1 MNRDALRKE
10 IVNFVGEK
18 RLPHVLGTE
27 KECLELAGIFGMSDA
42 DREKLAFA
50 ALLHDITKSFSPE
63 EHEQFAES
71 RHICLPAANTDSP
84 KTLHAVT
91 GAYMAEELFPDDADE
106 TVFSAIRWH
115 TTGKA
120 GMTLTEKLMYLADFI
135 EPTRTFP
142 DCVRLRGYFYS
153 RIGEN
158 DKNAVLDSTLILSF
172 DMTVTEL
179 ISSGQPIHPDT
190 VAARNCLI
198 LKQKPGNES

>member
-63 EHEQFAES
+63 EHKQFAES

-153 RIGEN
+153 RIG
-158 DKNAVLDSTLILSF
+158 
-172 DMTVTEL
+172 
-179 ISSGQPIHPDT
+179 
-190 VAARNCLI
+190 
-198 LKQKPGNES
+198 

>member
-120 GMTLTEKLMYLADFI
+120 GMTLTEKLMYPCRLHRADKDI
-135 EPTRTFP
+135 S
-142 DCVRLRGYFYS
+142 RLR
-153 RIGEN
+153 E
-158 DKNAVLDSTLILSF
+158 
-172 DMTVTEL
+172 
-179 ISSGQPIHPDT
+179 
-190 VAARNCLI
+190 AARIFLQPHRGER
-198 LKQKPGNES
+198 QKRGA

>member
-1 MNRDALRKE
+1 
-10 IVNFVGEK
+10 
-18 RLPHVLGTE
+18 
-27 KECLELAGIFGMSDA
+27 MSDT

-63 EHEQFAES
+63 EHKQFAES

-158 DKNAVLDSTLILSF
+158 DKNAVLDST
-172 DMTVTEL
+172 
-179 ISSGQPIHPDT
+179 
-190 VAARNCLI
+190 
-198 LKQKPGNES
+198 

>member
-1 MNRDALRKE
+1 
-10 IVNFVGEK
+10 
-18 RLPHVLGTE
+18 
-27 KECLELAGIFGMSDA
+27 
-42 DREKLAFA
+42 
-50 ALLHDITKSFSPE
+50 
-63 EHEQFAES
+63 
-71 RHICLPAANTDSP
+71 
-84 KTLHAVT
+84 
-91 GAYMAEELFPDDADE
+91 MAKELFPDDADE

-190 VAARNCLI
+190 VAARNYLI
-198 LKQKPGNES
+198 LKQKPGNKS

>member
-63 EHEQFAES
+63 EHEQFAEN

-190 VAARNCLI
+190 VAARNYLI

>member
-63 EHEQFAES
+63 EHKQFAES

-120 GMTLTEKLMYLADFI
+120 SMTLTEKLMYLADFI

-190 VAARNCLI
+190 VAARNYLI

>member
-18 RLPHVLGTE
+18 RVPHVLGTE

-50 ALLHDITKSFSPE
+50 ALLHDITKSFTPE
-63 EHEQFAES
+63 EHEAFAQS
-71 RHICLPAANTDSP
+71 RRLCLPGANTDSP

-91 GAYMAEELFPDDADE
+91 GAYMAEELFPDDVDD

-120 GMTLTEKLMYLADFI
+120 DMTLTEKLMYLADYI

-142 DCVRLRGYFYS
+142 DCVKLREYFYS
-153 RIGEN
+153 RIGED
-158 DKNAVLDSTLILSF
+158 DKISVLDDTLILSF

-179 ISSGQPIHPDT
+179 IESGQPIHPDT
-190 VAARNCLI
+190 VAARNYLI
-198 LKQKPGNES
+198 LNKF

>member
-27 KECLELAGIFGMSDA
+27 KECLELAGIFGMGDT

-63 EHEQFAES
+63 EHKQFAES
-71 RHICLPAANTDSP
+71 RHICLPAANIDSP

-190 VAARNCLI
+190 VAARNYLI

>member
-1 MNRDALRKE
+1 MNRDTLRKE

-18 RLPHVLGTE
+18 RVPHVLGTE

-50 ALLHDITKSFSPE
+50 ALLHDITKSFTPE
-63 EHEQFAES
+63 EHEAFAQS
-71 RHICLPAANTDSP
+71 RRLCLPGANTDSP

-91 GAYMAEELFPDDADE
+91 GAYMAEELFPDDVDD

-120 GMTLTEKLMYLADFI
+120 DMTLTEKLMYLADYI

-142 DCVRLRGYFYS
+142 DCVKLREYFYS
-153 RIGEN
+153 RIGED
-158 DKNAVLDSTLILSF
+158 DKNAVLDDTLILSF

-179 ISSGQPIHPDT
+179 IESGQPIHPDT
-190 VAARNCLI
+190 VAARNYLI
-198 LKQKPGNES
+198 LNKIHP

>member
-158 DKNAVLDSTLILSF
+158 DKNADGGTGWQN
-172 DMTVTEL
+172 T
-179 ISSGQPIHPDT
+179 
-190 VAARNCLI
+190 
-198 LKQKPGNES
+198 

>member
-18 RLPHVLGTE
+18 RVPHVLGTE

-50 ALLHDITKSFSPE
+50 ALLHDITKSFTPE
-63 EHEQFAES
+63 EHEAFAQS
-71 RHICLPAANTDSP
+71 RRLCLPGANTDSP

-91 GAYMAEELFPDDADE
+91 GAYMAEELFPDDVDD

-120 GMTLTEKLMYLADFI
+120 DMTLTEKLMYLADYI

-142 DCVRLRGYFYS
+142 DCVKLREYFYS
-153 RIGEN
+153 RIGED
-158 DKNAVLDSTLILSF
+158 DKITVLDDTLILSF

-179 ISSGQPIHPDT
+179 IESGQPIHPDT
-190 VAARNCLI
+190 VAARNYLI
-198 LKQKPGNES
+198 LNKIHP

>member
-71 RHICLPAANTDSP
+71 RHICL
-84 KTLHAVT
+84 
-91 GAYMAEELFPDDADE
+91 
-106 TVFSAIRWH
+106 

-190 VAARNCLI
+190 VAARNYLI

>member
-1 MNRDALRKE
+1 MTRKYP
-10 IVNFVGEK
+10 VGIQTFEK
-18 RLPHVLGTE
+18 
-27 KECLELAGIFGMSDA
+27 I
-42 DREKLAFA
+42 REGNYLYI
-50 ALLHDITKSFSPE
+50 D
-63 EHEQFAES
+63 
-71 RHICLPAANTDSP
+71 
-84 KTLHAVT
+84 KTQ
-91 GAYMAEELFPDDADE
+91 
-106 TVFSAIRWH
+106 
-115 TTGKA
+115 
-120 GMTLTEKLMYLADFI
+120 YLADFI

-190 VAARNCLI
+190 VAARNYLI